1 MQLWESVKEL
11 QFLCERLDFIHI
23 YSRHNARYTWWTR
36 NFSRTSE
43 KVAAWQIRR
52 LAARG
57 VRRFTARFDDK
68 TRRQLVSPVDCQSVC
83 LPFPVGVCLSVSLSF
98 GFCVITLVVVHSV
111 TVWGSNSRRQMWRCG
126 VDCGRYVLITK
137 ANSHWQCNAKC
148 TEIKTQTTD
157 KFKASP
163 KHIFC
168 RKTET

>member
-1 MQLWESVKEL
+1 MFQMQLWESVKEL

-83 LPFPVGVCLSVSLSF
+83 LPFPVGVCLSVCLSVF
-98 GFCVITLVVVHSV
+98 RFLCHHSCRGSFRDGLGQQQPSPDVTLWCRLQTLCVNHESKQPL
-111 TVWGSNSRRQMWRCG
+111 TV
-126 VDCGRYVLITK
+126 
-137 ANSHWQCNAKC
+137 
-148 TEIKTQTTD
+148 
-157 KFKASP
+157 
-163 KHIFC
+163 
-168 RKTET
+168 